1 MTKEEKAKMT
11 EAELIKREAK
21 NYEKFQSKVNR
32 LTEYAH
38 TKRMFS
44 RMEYQQR
51 KEAEEKKNAAGK
63 KKTAS

>member
-1 MTKEEKAKMT
+1 MKKRDFTKEEK
-11 EAELIKREAK
+11 EAK
-21 NYEKFQSKVNR
+21 NYEKFEAKVDR

-51 KEAEEKKNAAGK
+51 KEAEEKKSAAAK
-63 KKTAS
+63 KENGIVR